1 MSVRR
6 NIASGA
12 PWENAVAYS
21 RAVRIGNVIEVSGTT
36 AVDDDGNVVGLGDLY
51 AQTRFV
57 LQKIANALNEAG
69 AGVEDVVRTRIY
81 FTDISQ
87 WEEAAR
93 AHREVF
99 ERVRPAATGV
109 QVARLI
115 HDDLLV
121 EIEATAIIADPADG

>member
-1 MSVRR
+1 MSARQ

-12 PWENAVAYS
+12 PWEDAVGYS
-21 RAVRIGNVIEVSGTT
+21 RAVRIGNLVEVSGTT
-36 AVDDDGNVVGLGDLY
+36 AVDDDGNVVGAGDLY

-57 LQKIANALNEAG
+57 LQKIASALSAAG

-81 FTDISQ
+81 LTDITQ
-87 WEEAAR
+87 WEQAAR

-99 ERVRPAATGV
+99 ERVRPAASGV

-115 HDDLLV
+115 RDDLLV